1 MHHFDL
7 KTTNGFKGDEMVIWN
22 FVDFH
27 LCVGA
32 VFFVD
37 IFKIKNSTIIGLQTT
52 HNGNGNCND
61 ITNNM
66 EVIFLGQNSNS
77 NQSSTVTSRDDAT
90 SSRFSH
96 KYTSCKTL
104 QRKLEL
110 KVERAKKNYSKQN
123 GSEVTQVI
131 IKSMGFIWKK
141 NNKLNCIFT
150 LVI

>member
-7 KTTNGFKGDEMVIWN
+7 KTTNGFKEDEMVIWN
-22 FVDFH
+22 FIEFS
-27 LCVGA
+27 
-32 VFFVD
+32 FVCRCLLFVH
-37 IFKIKNSTIIGLQTT
+37 IFTIKISTIIGLQTM
-52 HNGNGNCND
+52 HNGNGNGNGNYND

-77 NQSSTVTSRDDAT
+77 NQSSAVTNRDDAT

-131 IKSMGFIWKK
+131 IKSIRLHSSG
-141 NNKLNCIFT
+141 
-150 LVI
+150 